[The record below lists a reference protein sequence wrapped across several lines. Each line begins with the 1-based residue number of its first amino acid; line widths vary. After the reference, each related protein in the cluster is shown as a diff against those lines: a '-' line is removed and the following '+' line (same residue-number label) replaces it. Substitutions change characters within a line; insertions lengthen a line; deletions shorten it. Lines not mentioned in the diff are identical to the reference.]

1 MSELSIAN
9 VMGGEDEWNPLA
21 YTEQAPVP
29 TNVSIKDSNLSWDSN
44 NYSLLWAVCKNGSV
58 VAFTTES
65 AYTVDDI
72 SATWSV
78 RAANEMGGLGEA
90 TVATVANSITEIVTS
105 DVDDNAPRYNIAG
118 MRVNSNAKGVIIT
131 KGKKI
136 VVK

>member
-1 MSELSIAN
+1 
-9 VMGGEDEWNPLA
+9 
-21 YTEQAPVP
+21 
-29 TNVSIKDSNLSWDSN
+29 
-44 NYSLLWAVCKNGSV
+44 
-58 VAFTTES
+58 
-65 AYTVDDI
+65 
-72 SATWSV
+72 
-78 RAANEMGGLGEA
+78 MGGLGEA